1 MKNFSYILHFTSY
14 FKSFTLSLI
23 LYTLSFIPYPLTSQ
37 IKKIPLNIQSS
48 FRALKVSGGH
58 LWAGGTKGIIL
69 HFEKDLDN
77 PQVIHVPGAEKLD
90 FRDLAIL
97 PNQQVLAMSA
107 GPSEQGAAVIYYS
120 NDLGKTWLK
129 VFEIKEPGYFFD
141 AIVYDEKSNKGFLL
155 SDPIQQQLTLFEFN
169 LNLEFQQVKI
179 DKSPK
184 MLPKEAFFAAS
195 GSSMIIRDGKILL
208 VTGGSEKA
216 RIWQSKNLQA
226 NEWEIISEVDSV
238 GANRGF
244 FSINCGDKNCM
255 VAGGDYT
262 KLQVNEVPV
271 LLGERGKFQPMNA
284 SPGFYIEKVLAVGKD
299 WYAAGPAGL
308 SKYSHKTK
316 KWTKVSDVA
325 LHNIVRYGNGLV
337 GIGKEVMS
345 YEL

>member
-1 MKNFSYILHFTSY
+1 MKGVIFTFLVLFPNFFWG
-14 FKSFTLSLI
+14 
-23 LYTLSFIPYPLTSQ
+23 Q
-37 IKKIPLNIQSS
+37 ISKIDLQTTSS
-48 FRALKVSGGH
+48 FRALKVSGDH
-58 LWAGGTKGIIL
+58 LWAGGTKGVIL
-69 HFEKDLDN
+69 HFEKNLDN
-77 PQVIHVPGAEKLD
+77 PLVIHVPGADKLD

-97 PNQQVLAMSA
+97 PNQQILAMSA

-129 VFEIKEPGYFFD
+129 VFEIKESGYFFD
-141 AIVYDEKSNKGFLL
+141 AILFDEKSNKGFLL
-155 SDPIQQQLTLFEFN
+155 SDPINEKLTLFEFN

-226 NEWEIISEVDSV
+226 NEWEVISEVDSV
-238 GANRGF
+238 GPNRGF
-244 FSINCGDKNCM
+244 FSINCGKKGCM

-299 WYAAGPAGL
+299 WFAAGPAGL
-308 SKYSHKTK
+308 SKYSHKTNQ
-316 KWTKVSDVA
+316 WTKISDAA
-325 LHNIVRYGNGLV
+325 LHNIVRFGTKVV
-337 GIGKEVMS
+337 GVGKEMWVF
-345 YEL
+345 E

>member
-1 MKNFSYILHFTSY
+1 M
-14 FKSFTLSLI
+14 
-23 LYTLSFIPYPLTSQ
+23 
-37 IKKIPLNIQSS
+37 
-48 FRALKVSGGH
+48 
-58 LWAGGTKGIIL
+58 
-69 HFEKDLDN
+69 
-77 PQVIHVPGAEKLD
+77 D

-107 GPSEQGAAVIYYS
+107 GPSEQGSAVIYYS
-120 NDLGKTWLK
+120 NDLGKNWLK
-129 VFEIKEPGYFFD
+129 VFEIKDPGYFFD
-141 AIVYDEKSNKGFLL
+141 AILYDEQSHRGFLL
-155 SDPIQQQLTLFEFN
+155 SDPINENLTLFEFN

-216 RIWQSKNLQA
+216 RVWQSKNLQA
-226 NEWEIISEVDSV
+226 NEWEVISEVDSV

-244 FSINCGDKNCM
+244 FSINCGKKGCM

-308 SKYSHKTK
+308 SKYSHKTNQ
-316 KWTKVSDVA
+316 WTKITDVA
-325 LHNIVRYGNGLV
+325 LHNIVRFGTMVV
-337 GIGKEVMS
+337 GVGKEMWVF
-345 YEL
+345 E

>member
-1 MKNFSYILHFTSY
+1 MQGILLALFLLLPNLFFGQIRKIEFQTS
-14 FKSFTLSLI
+14 
-23 LYTLSFIPYPLTSQ
+23 
-37 IKKIPLNIQSS
+37 SS
-48 FRALKVSGGH
+48 FRALKESRSH
-58 LWAGGTKGIIL
+58 LWAGGTKGVIL
-69 HFEKDLDN
+69 HFEKNLDN

-195 GSSMIIRDGKILL
+195 GSSMLIHKNQIYL

-216 RIWQSKNLQA
+216 RIWRSTDLNA
-226 NEWEIISEVDSV
+226 SNWEIVNEEIFA
-238 GANRGF
+238 GPNRGF
-244 FSINCGDKNCM
+244 FSINCGKKNCM

-262 KLQVNEVPV
+262 KLQVNEIPV
-271 LLGERGKFQPMNA
+271 LLGESGKFQKMSV
-284 SPGFYIEKVLAVGKD
+284 SPGFYVEKVLAVGKD
-299 WYAAGPAGL
+299 WFAAGPAGL
-308 SKYSHKTK
+308 SKYSHKTNQ
-316 KWTKVSDVA
+316 WTKISDAA
-325 LHNIVRYGNGLV
+325 LHNIVRFGTKVV
-337 GIGKEVMS
+337 GVGKEMWVF
-345 YEL
+345 E